1 MPDAIQLVDLSDD
14 AVARIARAV
23 VELQAQQ
30 NAPKTGQILTRAEAR
45 QYVKRPSDAAF
56 CEWCK
61 KWSVKPFNRGRYS
74 KAHLDRAL
82 ENESRRR
89 AA

>member
-1 MPDAIQLVDLSDD
+1 MSDAIQLVNLSDD

-23 VELQAQQ
+23 VELQAQLA
-30 NAPKTGQILTRAEAR
+30 APKTGQILTRAEAR
-45 QYVKRPSDAAF
+45 HYVKRPSEAAF

-61 KWSVKPFNRGRYS
+61 RWQVRPFARGRYS
-74 KAHLDRAL
+74 RAHLDRAL